1 MWKSLLKL
9 RPLAERFIKCEVG
22 NGLKASFWNDCW
34 TPLGSLIKCLG
45 DDGPRRLRIPLH
57 SSVAE
62 ACSEDSWN
70 LPHPRSENEVILHAH
85 LTTVAPPVPT
95 SSADKFFW
103 TVDGIKLSK
112 FSAPKTWQQ
121 CRPREPPKEWS
132 KLIWFSGCVPKHAF
146 NMWIAQLDRM
156 PVRTRLERWG
166 VTDASNCPV
175 CLFGI
180 ETRDHILLTCGYS
193 SEIWRYVLPRLES
206 PNVCFMNWTELL
218 SWIKAPARG
227 NFCTLKKIVTQSTL
241 YHIWRQRNNILHNQ
255 VLIPPDTVFRII
267 DREVRNIP
275 LGRRGRRPY
284 NTLLS
289 SWLKFE

>member
-1 MWKSLLKL
+1 MVKGTEKL
-9 RPLAERFIKCEVG
+9 PAKVGRFQSPNEHP
-22 NGLKASFWNDCW
+22 FFPDY
-34 TPLGSLIKCLG
+34 
-45 DDGPRRLRIPLH
+45 
-57 SSVAE
+57 
-62 ACSEDSWN
+62 
-70 LPHPRSENEVILHAH
+70 LPEPMLPA
-85 LTTVAPPVPT
+85 LQY
-95 SSADKFFW
+95 
-103 TVDGIKLSK
+103 
-112 FSAPKTWQQ
+112 PK
-121 CRPREPPKEWS
+121 R
-132 KLIWFSGCVPKHAF
+132 
-146 NMWIAQLDRM
+146 IAQLDRM

-267 DREVRNIP
+267 DREVRNI
-275 LGRRGRRPY
+275 LRGRRPY
-284 NTLLS
+284 NTLLF

>member
-1 MWKSLLKL
+1 MKK
-9 RPLAERFIKCEVG
+9 
-22 NGLKASFWNDCW
+22 
-34 TPLGSLIKCLG
+34 
-45 DDGPRRLRIPLH
+45 
-57 SSVAE
+57 

-95 SSADKFFW
+95 SSAYKFFW
-103 TVDGIKLSK
+103 TVD
-112 FSAPKTWQQ
+112 
-121 CRPREPPKEWS
+121 
-132 KLIWFSGCVPKHAF
+132 
-146 NMWIAQLDRM
+146 
-156 PVRTRLERWG
+156 
-166 VTDASNCPV
+166 
-175 CLFGI
+175 

-241 YHIWRQRNNILHNQ
+241 YHFWRQRNNILQNR

-267 DREVRNIP
+267 DREVRNIL
-275 LGRRGRRPY
+275 LGRRGRRAY